1 MRAESVREGVG
12 AGLVVVAGLVAAAAP
27 ARAQAP
33 EAWLMTGRDADD
45 YELVRDVDV
54 ARTGD
59 ASMRLAARGN
69 RHRDD
74 WAVSVQMVDASP
86 WRGQRVR
93 LSGFVRSDGVRAG
106 GLWLRIDGI
115 VEGRAAQIAL
125 DNMEGR
131 EVEGTRDWTP
141 VEIVVDVTAESVTL
155 LFGAMI
161 TGDGTI
167 WVDDLRF
174 EAVGPDVE
182 PTNEGGVVVTEDP
195 YERPMG
201 VFPAPTNLG
210 FEIAAGG

>member
-1 MRAESVREGVG
+1 VRAESVRGAAG
-12 AGLVVVAGLVAAAAP
+12 AGLVVVVGLVAAAP

-33 EAWLMTGRDADD
+33 EAWLITGRDADD
-45 YELVRDVDV
+45 YELVRDADV
-54 ARTGD
+54 ARTGE

-93 LSGFVRSDGVRAG
+93 LSGFVRSDDVRAG

-141 VEIVVDVTAESVTL
+141 VEIVVDVTAESVTV

-167 WVDDLRF
+167 WVDDLAF

-182 PTNEGGVVVTEDP
+182 PTSDGDVIVTDDP

-210 FEIAAGG
+210 FETAAGG